1 VDGVAAGEASQRWP
15 ALRSALLQA
24 LPSCQCNQLDAAGL
38 RELVLAEQRAGA
50 AAVGSLP
57 FEFMRDER
65 CGASFGLSPV
75 QKVVQEI
82 ESFDEKFAGAY
93 ADEALAFDQVV
104 TNERLLNYLCQ
115 ALPGETLASLQR
127 ERRTFYWKVPGFP
140 HCQAWQF
147 EPAAPGSPMGTWRR
161 RGEHGQLPLAV
172 HYWQGAEEIRLYGP
186 LPDDTSKPTDERNW
200 SCDQDFRMRGID
212 GQSIELETG
221 RWFFEAEAC
230 ERASDAQATFPG
242 CVTALAGGPYDPAH
256 PPPPTFPVETT
267 GRETAPQATPPPPA
281 QRPRPTSGSPRQ
293 EQQVDDNARE
303 DGKESP
309 TPRPP
314 SE

>member
-1 VDGVAAGEASQRWP
+1 
-15 ALRSALLQA
+15 
-24 LPSCQCNQLDAAGL
+24 
-38 RELVLAEQRAGA
+38 
-50 AAVGSLP
+50 
-57 FEFMRDER
+57 
-65 CGASFGLSPV
+65 
-75 QKVVQEI
+75 
-82 ESFDEKFAGAY
+82 
-93 ADEALAFDQVV
+93 
-104 TNERLLNYLCQ
+104 NERLLNYLCQ

-161 RGEHGQLPLAV
+161 HGEHGQLPLAV

-230 ERASDAQATFPG
+230 EKASDAQAAFPG

-267 GRETAPQATPPPPA
+267 GREAAPQATPPPPA
-281 QRPRPTSGSPRQ
+281 PRPRPTSASPRQ
-293 EQQVDDNARE
+293 EQPVDDTARE

-309 TPRPP
+309 HPRPP